1 MEGRKQVSP
10 VLARRQAGGLAIAIL
25 GIFAPRVRYFR
36 RAARARARDPLSS
49 ELESGRADDKI
60 SIRMRSGGTAK
71 EEEEERIYFLW
82 DPGGPV
88 RD

>member
-1 MEGRKQVSP
+1 MEGRKQVSS

-36 RAARARARDPLSS
+36 RAARARDPLSS

-71 EEEEERIYFLW
+71 EEEEEERIYFLW

>member
-1 MEGRKQVSP
+1 MEGRKQVSS

-36 RAARARARDPLSS
+36 RAARARDPLSS

-60 SIRMRSGGTAK
+60 SIRMRSLRRREPRWRK
-71 EEEEERIYFLW
+71 RRIYFLW
-82 DPGGPV
+82 DPSGPAG
-88 RD
+88 D